1 MLGPMLNPGDTK
13 RNKMEKAELE
23 VREPWL
29 KSWFNHSAAMWPWR
43 NKLTSLSFTSL
54 GLLLRTK

>member
-1 MLGPMLNPGDTK
+1 MLGPMLSPGDTK
-13 RNKMEKAELE
+13 RNKMEKAEFE

-29 KSWFNHSAAMWPWR
+29 KSWFNLSAAMWLWK

-54 GLLLRTK
+54 GPLPRTK